1 MSKTLLIAG
10 IVFLF
15 ASAGFFMYKQLKNIN
30 QNQVHFHNRISEL
43 EKRMQGLTTALT
55 KKLAPP
61 QPKQVEAPVQNQAE
75 QEKDAEEKEI
85 VIEEIDAEKEKE
97 E

>member
-15 ASAGFFMYKQLKNIN
+15 ASVGFFMYKQLKNIN
-30 QNQVHFHNRISEL
+30 KNQVHFHNRISEI
-43 EKRMQGLTTALT
+43 EKRVQGLTTAI
-55 KKLAPP
+55 KMLAPP
-61 QPKQVEAPVQNQAE
+61 QPKQVQTPAQNQSE

-85 VIEEIDAEKEKE
+85 VIEEIDADKEKE